1 MANRRMIS
9 KSVIKSDAFTMLP
22 LAAQALYVHIL
33 MDADD
38 DGFCS
43 NPIMEVRS
51 IGAKKKDLD
60 LLIEK
65 GFLISFDD
73 GIVLVKHWLVSNLI
87 KKDRHKPTEYASH
100 LSEIYVKPNGI
111 YTKSKDKGIPADEFF
126 GAKLEPNRNQDGD
139 ILEPFRNQFGDI
151 LEPQVRLGKGSL
163 GKERLGKE
171 NLSVNN
177 KCKPVQTSTK
187 QPELLRKFLDF
198 GFLDESELED
208 PQWLDWLKSQWSTKE
223 EYVDLKIRIDY
234 VLTGISNYV
243 QVGEDGNG
251 KPLFRWRVS
260 PEKLAGIANKYAWFT
275 SAMEKNGKGTTDDGD
290 EPF

>member
-65 GFLISFDD
+65 AFLISFDD

-111 YTKSKDKGIPADEFF
+111 YTKSKEKGIPANEYV
-126 GAKLEPNRNQDGD
+126 GASDGCQSVAERLPDGCQEVANLAPVGCQMVASSEPNWRHFGT
-139 ILEPFRNQFGDI
+139 ISEPN
-151 LEPQVRLGKGSL
+151 
-163 GKERLGKE
+163 
-171 NLSVNN
+171 
-177 KCKPVQTSTK
+177 
-187 QPELLRKFLDF
+187 
-198 GFLDESELED
+198 
-208 PQWLDWLKSQWSTKE
+208 
-223 EYVDLKIRIDY
+223 
-234 VLTGISNYV
+234 
-243 QVGEDGNG
+243 
-251 KPLFRWRVS
+251 WRH
-260 PEKLAGIANKYAWFT
+260 F
-275 SAMEKNGKGTTDDGD
+275 GTTG
-290 EPF
+290 